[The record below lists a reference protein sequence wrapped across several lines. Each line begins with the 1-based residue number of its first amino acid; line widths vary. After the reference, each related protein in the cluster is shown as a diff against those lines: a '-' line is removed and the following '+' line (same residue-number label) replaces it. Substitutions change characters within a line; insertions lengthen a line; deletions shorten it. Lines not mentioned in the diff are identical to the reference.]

1 MSLDIELYT
10 IEETPLDG
18 FIPRIRAIA
27 DELSAL
33 RDESSDADSA
43 YWQLVLAA
51 DELERRQ
58 KVTHWERNV
67 SWREYGGVSSG
78 DVGDVPCLSPG
89 LHGITKASE
98 LIPHLDSAIQPLAVT
113 TTTDK
118 DRMRTLAFLVAYR
131 DACQRFPDAMVGSMY

>member
-27 DELSAL
+27 DELFAL
-33 RDESSDADSA
+33 RDESTDAYSA
-43 YWQLVLAA
+43 FEKLANAA
-51 DELERRQ
+51 DELERRK

-67 SWREYGGVSSG
+67 SWKEYGGVSPDG
-78 DVGDVPCLSPG
+78 VDAVPFLSPEA
-89 LHGITKASE
+89 HGIIKASE
-98 LIPHLDSAIQPLAVT
+98 LIPHIDAAIQPPAVT
-113 TTTDK
+113 TTDQ
-118 DRMRTLAFLVAYR
+118 DRMRTLAFLVEYR

>member
-33 RDESSDADSA
+33 RDESCDADSA

-51 DELERRQ
+51 DELERRK

-67 SWREYGGVSSG
+67 SWREYGGVSPG
-78 DVGDVPCLSPG
+78 DVSDVPCLSPS
-89 LHGITKASE
+89 LHGIAKASQ
-98 LIPHLDSAIQPLAVT
+98 LIPHLDAAIAPLSVT
-113 TTTDK
+113 TTNQ

-131 DACQRFPDAMVGSMY
+131 DACQRFPDAMVRSMY

>member
-43 YWQLVLAA
+43 YWKLTIVA

-67 SWREYGGVSSG
+67 SWKEYGGVSPDG
-78 DVGDVPCLSPG
+78 VDAAPILSPEA
-89 LHGITKASE
+89 HGIGKASE
-98 LIPHLDSAIQPLAVT
+98 LIPHLDAAIAPLSVT
-113 TTTDK
+113 TTNQ
-118 DRMRTLAFLVAYR
+118 DRMRTVAFLVAYR

>member
-33 RDESSDADSA
+33 KDESVEADSA
-43 YWQLVLAA
+43 FWKLANAA
-51 DELERRQ
+51 DELERRK

-67 SWREYGGVSSG
+67 SWKEYGGVSPDG
-78 DVGDVPCLSPG
+78 VDAVPLLSPDA
-89 LHGITKASE
+89 HGIAKASE
-98 LIPHLDSAIQPLAVT
+98 LIPHLDAAIAPLSVT
-113 TTTDK
+113 TTNQ
-118 DRMRTLAFLVAYR
+118 DRLRTLAFLVAYR
-131 DACQRFPDAMVGSMY
+131 DACQRFPDAMVRSMY

>member
-27 DELSAL
+27 DELFAL
-33 RDESSDADSA
+33 RDWGDADSA
-43 YWQLVLAA
+43 YEKLSNAA
-51 DELERRQ
+51 DELDRRK

-67 SWREYGGVSSG
+67 SWKEYGGVSPDG
-78 DVGDVPCLSPG
+78 VDAVPFLSPEA
-89 LHGITKASE
+89 HGITKASE
-98 LIPHLDSAIQPLAVT
+98 LIPHLDAAIAPMAVT
-113 TTTDK
+113 MTDQ
-118 DRMRTLAFLVAYR
+118 DRLRTLAFLVEYR